1 MSVTILTCP
10 CGMRLK
16 ATGALPGKSGRCP
29 KCGGLLKVPDA
40 SKPVPAVGWS
50 EEDETLGTGYEIAES
65 PDEVK
70 PAKIAR
76 TEVDEMTGMGYG
88 LTPDEPPPAIRRG
101 ASEVGGIEAPELEE
115 WNLARQAAAR
125 SEGQKSQPLRSTV
138 ANTPSLLYPF
148 SGPDSVGVLL
158 IVGTALWFLTI
169 LVPEYCL
176 ALIADGEKS
185 GAQSMGF
192 LIALITALPV
202 LFMLPPVFV
211 YWLQYLGR
219 VLVASGEGEARPPR
233 SPDRNLDGL
242 INGLSP
248 WFLWLILGVGIGLL
262 PFVIYRLLVDGDAS
276 SPEVG
281 LGLVAI
287 GFPYAMMALLL
298 CFLHDEPLAATP
310 AAVIGTILKLLF
322 SFAVLCLMTVVILGL
337 PVAAFVGSF
346 ALRNGNYGLYVLAS
360 LGSWYVMLWSSIVTM
375 RRLGVY
381 YHQRSALLGWQEKRA
396 RWGVSWK
403 I

>member
-1 MSVTILTCP
+1 MSVTILKCP

-16 ATGALPGKSGRCP
+16 ATGASPGKSGRCP
-29 KCGGLLKVPDA
+29 KCGGLLKVPDE
-40 SKPVPAVGWS
+40 SKPVPSVGWS

-76 TEVDEMTGMGYG
+76 SEVDEMSGMGYG
-88 LTPDEPPPAIRRG
+88 LTPDEPPPAIRHG
-101 ASEVGGIEAPELEE
+101 AREVEGIEAPELEE
-115 WNLARQAAAR
+115 WNLARRDAAR
-125 SEGQKSQPLRSTV
+125 SEGQKTRPRVVETSH
-138 ANTPSLLYPF
+138 TPSLLYPF

-158 IVGTALWFLTI
+158 IVATALWFLTI
-169 LVPEYCL
+169 LVPEYCV

-185 GAQSMGF
+185 GAKSMGF

-202 LFMLPPVFV
+202 LFMLPPVFC

-219 VLVASGEGEARPPR
+219 VLVSSGEGEARPPR

-262 PFVIYRLLVDGDAS
+262 PFGIYRLIVGGDAS
-276 SPEVG
+276 SPVVG
-281 LGLVAI
+281 VGLVAL
-287 GFPYAMMALLL
+287 GFPYALMALLL
-298 CFLHDEPLAATP
+298 SFLHDEPLAATP
-310 AAVIGTILKLLF
+310 AAVIGTIMKLLF
-322 SFAVLCLMTVVILGL
+322 SFAILCFTTAMTVGL
-337 PVAAFVGSF
+337 AVAAFVGSF
-346 ALRNGNYGLYVLAS
+346 ALRSDNYGLYVLAG
-360 LGSWYVMLWSSIVTM
+360 LGSWYVMLWSSIVAM

-381 YHQRSALLGWQEKRA
+381 YHERSALLGWQEKRA

>member
-16 ATGALPGKSGRCP
+16 ATGASPGKSGRCP
-29 KCGGLLKVPDA
+29 KCGGMLKVPDE
-40 SKPVPAVGWS
+40 SRPVPSVGWS
-50 EEDETLGTGYEIAES
+50 EEDETLGTGYDIAES

-70 PAKIAR
+70 PARIVR
-76 TEVDEMTGMGYG
+76 TEVDQMSGMGYG
-88 LTPDEPPPAIRRG
+88 LTLDEPPPAIRQTARD
-101 ASEVGGIEAPELEE
+101 EGGIEAPEVEE
-115 WNLARQAAAR
+115 WNLVRRAAR
-125 SEGQKSQPLRSTV
+125 SEGQKSRPLVS
-138 ANTPSLLYPF
+138 AASNTPSLLYPF

-169 LVPEYCL
+169 LVPEYCR

-185 GAQSMGF
+185 GATSMGF

-202 LFMLPPVFV
+202 LFMLPPVFF

-248 WFLWLILGVGIGLL
+248 WFLWLILGVAIGLL
-262 PFVIYRLLVDGDAS
+262 PFAIYRLLVGGDAS
-276 SPEVG
+276 NPVVSI
-281 LGLVAI
+281 GLVAL
-287 GFPYAMMALLL
+287 GFPYALMALLL
-298 CFLHDEPLAATP
+298 SFLHDEPLAATP
-310 AAVIGTILKLLF
+310 AAVIGTIMKLLF
-322 SFAVLCLMTVVILGL
+322 SFAILCLTTAMTLGL
-337 PVAAFVGSF
+337 AVSAFAGSF
-346 ALRNGNYGLYVLAS
+346 ALRTDNFGLYVLAS
-360 LGSWYVMLWSSIVTM
+360 LGSWYVMLWSSIVSM

-381 YHQRSALLGWQEKRA
+381 YHERSALLGWQEKRA

>member
-16 ATGALPGKSGRCP
+16 ATGATPGKSGRCP
-29 KCGGLLKVPDA
+29 KCGGLLRVPDE
-40 SKPVPAVGWS
+40 SKPVPSVGWS

-70 PAKIAR
+70 PAKLAR
-76 TEVDEMTGMGYG
+76 TEVDRMTGMGYG
-88 LTPDEPPPAIRRG
+88 LTPDEPTPAIRQG
-101 ASEVGGIEAPELEE
+101 ASEDGGIEAPELEE
-115 WNLARQAAAR
+115 WNLARRAAR
-125 SEGQKSQPLRSTV
+125 SEGQKSRPLVS
-138 ANTPSLLYPF
+138 AASHTPSLLYPF
-148 SGPDSVGVLL
+148 SGPDSVGVVL
-158 IVGTALWFLTI
+158 IVGTALWFLSI

-185 GAQSMGF
+185 GAKSMGF

-202 LFMLPPVFV
+202 LFMLPPVFF

-219 VLVASGEGEARPPR
+219 VLVASGEGEASPPR

-262 PFVIYRLLVDGDAS
+262 PFAIYRLLVDGDAS
-276 SPEVG
+276 SPMVG
-281 LGLVAI
+281 VGLVAL
-287 GFPYAMMALLL
+287 GFPYALMALLL
-298 CFLHDEPLAATP
+298 SFLHDETLAATP
-310 AAVIGTILKLLF
+310 AAVIGTIMKLLF
-322 SFAVLCLMTVVILGL
+322 SFAILCLTTALTLGL
-337 PVAAFVGSF
+337 AGAAFVGSF
-346 ALRNGNYGLYVLAS
+346 ALRDSNFGLYVLAT
-360 LGSWYVMLWSSIVTM
+360 LGSWYVMLWSSIVAM

-381 YHQRSALLGWQEKRA
+381 YHGRSALLGWQEKRA
-396 RWGVSWK
+396 RWGVSWR